1 MKRKVSLKTLLTVV
15 LIYLKTNKMNSLKS
29 IYRKLEGQCLDPS
42 LMYGCEVEGEVYE
55 FEGDSLSQ
63 VDCIESLNEI
73 ESVFKDTFKNELK

>member
-1 MKRKVSLKTLLTVV
+1 MKRKVSLKTLLKVV

-42 LMYGCEVEGEVYE
+42 FMYGCEVEGEVYE

>member
-1 MKRKVSLKTLLTVV
+1 
-15 LIYLKTNKMNSLKS
+15 MNSLKS

-63 VDCIESLNEI
+63 VGSNESLNEI

>member
-63 VDCIESLNEI
+63 VGSNESLNEI